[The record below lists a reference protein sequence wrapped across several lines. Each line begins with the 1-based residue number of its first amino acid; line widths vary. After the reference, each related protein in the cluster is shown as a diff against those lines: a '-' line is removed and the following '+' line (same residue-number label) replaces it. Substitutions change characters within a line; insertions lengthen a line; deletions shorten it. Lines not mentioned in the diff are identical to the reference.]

1 MKITFLGT
9 GTSQGV
15 PVIGCRCAVCISE
28 DEHDKR
34 LRSSVLV
41 EHRNQVVLID
51 TGPDFRQQMLR
62 AGVSKMNA
70 ILYTHEHRD
79 HIAGLDDI
87 RAFNFIQRSSM
98 DIYAEERV
106 ARALKSGFSYVFA
119 EKKYP
124 GVPQVMLHA
133 ISTDPFQ
140 IGEMEIIPVRMMHYR
155 LPVLGFRIENFA
167 YLTDGNSIPAK
178 EKDKLSGVKYLAVNA
193 LRREKHISHFNLSEA
208 ISLIEEV
215 NPDMGYLTHISHQM
229 GLAEELEREL
239 PPRFGTGIIIPDQF
253 HLFSGTD
260 KQDGC
265 EDAEYQKDESGKH
278 KSLG

>member
-34 LRSSVLV
+34 LRSSILV
-41 EHRNQVVLID
+41 EHGNQVVLID

-106 ARALKSGFSYVFA
+106 VRALKSGFSYVFA

-124 GVPQVMLHA
+124 GVPQVMVNA

-140 IGEMEIIPVRMMHYR
+140 IGEMEIIPIRMMHYR

-167 YLTDGNSIPAK
+167 YLTDGNYISAK

-208 ISLIEEV
+208 VSLIEEV
-215 NPDMGYLTHISHQM
+215 NPEMGYLTHISHQM
-229 GLAEELEREL
+229 GLVEELEREL
-239 PPRFGTGIIIPDQF
+239 PPRIR
-253 HLFSGTD
+253 SAY
-260 KQDGC
+260 DGLVL
-265 EDAEYQKDESGKH
+265 E
-278 KSLG
+278 L